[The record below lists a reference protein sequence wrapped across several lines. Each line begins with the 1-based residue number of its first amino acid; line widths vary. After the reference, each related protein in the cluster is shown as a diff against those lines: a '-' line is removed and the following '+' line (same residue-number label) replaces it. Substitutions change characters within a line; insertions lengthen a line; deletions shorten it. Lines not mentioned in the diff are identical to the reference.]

1 MHNHHV
7 PRDLKKQDAHNFAKC
22 WLIFKNLSPADS
34 AVNVMKWS
42 LKILPH
48 LKHVA
53 TVPCE
58 TPVTHWIWSSPG
70 ATHQSRLCVSVTWSP
85 HTPSSV
91 LICMWWGS
99 ILTHSGSCTGYGA
112 VCRVMPSRRTSRHQ
126 RCAAIWWCLRIICWQ
141 SGWDVWQPAD
151 TATGSALPGRE
162 GPSQGQAVDT
172 VNADC
177 RCAQAAERRFRRTLA
192 EVDRVAWNNAL
203 KLMHLLYEK
212 KNSNYWRDKTAVSKG
227 NTMRLWRTFRGVL
240 GEAPRPHSA
249 EDFASFFRDKVDGVR
264 ASSSSTST
272 YDVPLKSHTDIGR
285 MDACVSQWG
294 WKTEWHSHEQNVRP
308 WSSPYVA
315 GEGNAG
321 TFIPIHNDIVQQ
333 VADHRLFSCGIQ
345 AGSCPAAVTEAWT
358 WCQRPEEFSTCVQP
372 AIPLQIVG
380 KSHTVVYTG
389 SRRSLTSTGWCWWH
403 SLLAGSITAW
413 RWPQPKSSM
422 TCCLLQ
428 TGGRWRHSACS
439 T

>member
-1 MHNHHV
+1 MVTDFQKIFTSGLCSKRNKLIIKDTTTPQTRCYSTLWNASHMLDLVITRSDTSISALRVGDMVSAHALIRFNLHVMREHSDTQWIMHRVWRRLSSDAFTSDLAASALCSDLMVLEDNLLTIWLRCMAASWYGYWISTAWSWRSVTRPSSWHRERRLSV
-7 PRDLKKQDAHNFAKC
+7 CTSSWEALQADPR
-22 WLIFKNLSPADS
+22 W
-34 AVNVMKWS
+34 
-42 LKILPH
+42 
-48 LKHVA
+48 
-53 TVPCE
+53 
-58 TPVTHWIWSSPG
+58 G
-70 ATHQSRLCVSVTWSP
+70 RQSRLE
-85 HTPSSV
+85 
-91 LICMWWGS
+91 
-99 ILTHSGSCTGYGA
+99 
-112 VCRVMPSRRTSRHQ
+112 Q
-126 RCAAIWWCLRIICWQ
+126 
-141 SGWDVWQPAD
+141 
-151 TATGSALPGRE
+151 
-162 GPSQGQAVDT
+162 
-172 VNADC
+172 
-177 RCAQAAERRFRRTLA
+177 CAQIDALA
-192 EVDRVAWNNAL
+192 VWEEKQQLLAWQNCCEQRQHNAPC
-203 KLMHLLYEK
+203 
-212 KNSNYWRDKTAVSKG
+212 
-227 NTMRLWRTFRGVL
+227 TFRGVL

-272 YDVPLKSHTDIGR
+272 YDVPLKSHTDFGR

-358 WCQRPEEFSTCVQP
+358 WCQRPEEFLTCVQP

-403 SLLAGSITAW
+403 SLLARSITAW